1 MPRADLMIG
10 KTVAHYVIFEKIGAG
25 GMGVVYKARDTELDR
40 FVALKFLPAELIK
53 DAEAL
58 VRFKREARAA
68 SALEHPNIC
77 TVYEAGEYEGRPF
90 IVMQLQEGQT
100 LRQMIEGKTVAI
112 EVALDVAIQ
121 IADALETAHSNGII
135 HRDIKPGNIY
145 VTKRGQVK
153 ILDFGLAKRAADPYL
168 TTPGALIGTAAYMS
182 PEQIK
187 GETVDARSDLFS
199 LGAVL
204 YEMVTGAQAFA
215 GKTITAVFANVL
227 SEAPASPASVN
238 PALPKELEQIIM
250 KALAKDSNARYQ
262 SAAEIL
268 ADLTQ
273 LKQGPAPK
281 PAAVVPVRP
290 VRRGKKWIA
299 LLAGGVLVVLAVL
312 FVGLNVG
319 GWRDR
324 LKPEAGAATS
334 SAVVNPTVPPV
345 HVAFDV
351 QGGAIFNSLAHNP
364 KLKSALTAWGAKPG
378 DLMWSVGEHGEA
390 SFSYGAGLSVL
401 ANYPEA
407 SSGGFMTFYRTPCD
421 RLAFRRIEFACR
433 ATGTAAG
440 GKPDF
445 GIRLAA
451 DDPQATGEKE
461 RVTYVIPSVQQYLQG
476 ERAIDGD
483 WQEFSIELRDF
494 QQTTVVAPLP
504 QGFNQN
510 AINKIVFFVTY
521 ENVKNCPQGTLW
533 FRDLTFI
540 H

>member
-10 KTVAHYVIFEKIGAG
+10 KTVARYVIFEKIGAG

-58 VRFKREARAA
+58 VRFRREARAA

-100 LRQMIEGKTVAI
+100 LKQMIEGKTQEI
-112 EVALDVAIQ
+112 EVVLDLAIQ
-121 IADALETAHSNGII
+121 IADALDAAHSSGII

-145 VTKRGQVK
+145 VTRRGQVK

-182 PEQIK
+182 PEQIR
-187 GETVDARSDLFS
+187 GETLDGRSDLFS

-204 YEMVTGAQAFA
+204 YEMATGVQAFA

-227 SEAPASPASVN
+227 NEAPASPTSVN
-238 PALPKELEQIIM
+238 PALPKELGQIIM
-250 KALAKDSNARYQ
+250 KALAKDCNARYQ

-268 ADLTQ
+268 ADLSR
-273 LKQGPAPK
+273 LKQGAATK
-281 PAAVVPVRP
+281 PATVVPARP
-290 VRRGKKWIA
+290 LRLGKKWIV
-299 LLAGGVLVVLAVL
+299 LLAGGALVVLAAL

-324 LKPEAGAATS
+324 LKPGSDAAAS
-334 SAVVNPTVPPV
+334 SAVVSPTKPAV

-351 QGGAIFNSLAHNP
+351 QGGAIFNSLAQNQ
-364 KLKSALTAWGAKPG
+364 KLKSALTAWGTKPG
-378 DLMWSVGEHGEA
+378 DLMWTVSERGEA
-390 SFSYGAGLSVL
+390 SFSYGAHLSVL

-421 RLAFRRIEFACR
+421 RVAYRAIRFACR
-433 ATGTAAG
+433 ATGTTAG

-445 GIRLAA
+445 GVRLAA

-461 RVTYVIPSVQQYLQG
+461 RVTYVIPSVHQYRQG
-476 ERAIDGD
+476 KRAIDDD
-483 WQEFSIELRDF
+483 WQEFSIGLQDF
-494 QQTTVVAPLP
+494 KQTPLLAPLP
-504 QGFNQN
+504 EGFNQN

-533 FRDLTFI
+533 FRDLTFAP
-540 H
+540 

>member
-10 KTVAHYVIFEKIGAG
+10 KTVARYVIFEKIGAG
-25 GMGVVYKARDTELDR
+25 GMGIVYKARDTELDR

-77 TVYEAGEYEGRPF
+77 TVYEAGEYEGRPY

-100 LRQMIEGKTVAI
+100 LKQLIEGKTQEI
-112 EVALDVAIQ
+112 EVVLDLAIQ
-121 IADALETAHSNGII
+121 IADALDAAHSSGII

-182 PEQIK
+182 PEQIR
-187 GETVDARSDLFS
+187 GETLDGRSDLFS

-204 YEMVTGAQAFA
+204 YEMATGAQAFA

-227 SEAPASPASVN
+227 NEAPASPTSVN
-238 PALPKELEQIIM
+238 PALPKELGQIIM
-250 KALAKDSNARYQ
+250 KALAKDCTARYQ

-273 LKQGPAPK
+273 LKQGPAAR
-281 PAAVVPVRP
+281 PAAVVPARP
-290 VRRGKKWIA
+290 HRLGKKWIV
-299 LLAGGVLVVLAVL
+299 LLAGGALVVLAAL

-324 LKPEAGAATS
+324 LKPGADAGTS
-334 SAVVNPTVPPV
+334 SAVVSPTKPPV
-345 HVAFDV
+345 HVAFDA
-351 QGGAIFNSLAHNP
+351 QGGAIFNSLAQNP
-364 KLKSALTAWGAKPG
+364 KLKSALTAWGTKPG
-378 DLMWSVGEHGEA
+378 DLMWTVSERGEA
-390 SFSYGAGLSVL
+390 SFSYGARLSVL
-401 ANYPEA
+401 ANYSEA

-421 RLAFRRIEFACR
+421 RMAYRTIKFACR
-433 ATGTAAG
+433 ATGTTPG

-445 GIRLAA
+445 GVRLAA

-461 RVTYVIPSVQQYLQG
+461 RVMYVIPSVHQYHQG
-476 ERAIDGD
+476 KRAIDDD
-483 WQEFSIELRDF
+483 WQEFSIGLQDF
-494 QQTTVVAPLP
+494 KQTPLLAPLP
-504 QGFNQN
+504 EGLNKN

-533 FRDLTFI
+533 FRDLTFVP
-540 H
+540 

>member
-1 MPRADLMIG
+1 MIG
-10 KTVAHYVIFEKIGAG
+10 KTVARYVIFEKIGAG
-25 GMGVVYKARDTELDR
+25 GMGVVYKAKDTELDR

-53 DAEAL
+53 DAEML

-77 TVYEAGEYEGRPF
+77 TVYEAGEYEGRPY

-100 LRQMIEGKTVAI
+100 LRQMIEGKIQEI
-112 EVALDVAIQ
+112 EVVLDLAIQ
-121 IADALETAHSNGII
+121 IADALDAAHSSGII

-182 PEQIK
+182 PEQIR
-187 GETVDARSDLFS
+187 GETLDGRSDLFS

-204 YEMVTGAQAFA
+204 YEMATGAQAFA

-227 SEAPASPASVN
+227 NEAPASPTSVN
-238 PALPKELEQIIM
+238 PALPKALGQIIM
-250 KALAKDSNARYQ
+250 KALAKDCTARYQ

-273 LKQGPAPK
+273 LKQGPSAK
-281 PAAVVPVRP
+281 PATVVPAHAHRL
-290 VRRGKKWIA
+290 GKKWIV
-299 LLAGGVLVVLAVL
+299 LLAGGALVVLAVL

-324 LKPEAGAATS
+324 LKPGSDAGAS
-334 SAVVNPTVPPV
+334 SAVVSPTKPPV
-345 HVAFDV
+345 HVAFDA
-351 QGGAIFNSLAHNP
+351 QGGAIFNSLAQNP
-364 KLKSALTAWGAKPG
+364 KLKSALTAWGTKPG
-378 DLMWSVGEHGEA
+378 DLMWTVSERGEA
-390 SFSYGAGLSVL
+390 SFSYGARLSVL
-401 ANYPEA
+401 ANYSEA

-421 RLAFRRIEFACR
+421 RMAYRTIKFACR
-433 ATGTAAG
+433 ATGTTGG

-461 RVTYVIPSVQQYLQG
+461 RVTYVIPSVHQYLQG
-476 ERAIDGD
+476 KRAIGDD
-483 WQEFSIELRDF
+483 WQEFSIALQDF
-494 QQTTVVAPLP
+494 KPTPLPAPLP

-521 ENVKNCPQGTLW
+521 EHVKNCPQGTLW
-533 FRDLTFI
+533 FRDLTFVP
-540 H
+540 

>member
-1 MPRADLMIG
+1 MIG
-10 KTVAHYVIFEKIGAG
+10 KTVARYVIFEKIGAG

-53 DAEAL
+53 DAEML

-77 TVYEAGEYEGRPF
+77 TVYEAGEYEGRPY

-100 LRQMIEGKTVAI
+100 LRQMIEGKIQEI
-112 EVALDVAIQ
+112 EVVLDLAIQ
-121 IADALETAHSNGII
+121 IADALDAAHSSGII

-168 TTPGALIGTAAYMS
+168 TTPGTLIGTAAYMS
-182 PEQIK
+182 PEQIR

-204 YEMVTGAQAFA
+204 YEMATGVQAFA

-227 SEAPASPASVN
+227 NEAPASPTSVN
-238 PALPKELEQIIM
+238 PALPKGLEQVII
-250 KALAKDSNARYQ
+250 KALAKDCNARYQ

-268 ADLTQ
+268 ADLNR
-273 LKQGPAPK
+273 LKQGAATK
-281 PAAVVPVRP
+281 PAAVVEAGPLHL
-290 VRRGKKWIA
+290 GKKWIV
-299 LLAGGVLVVLAVL
+299 LLAGGALVVLAAL

-324 LKPEAGAATS
+324 LKPGSDAAAS
-334 SAVVNPTVPPV
+334 AAVVSPAKPPV
-345 HVAFDV
+345 HVAFDA
-351 QGGAIFNSLAHNP
+351 QGGAIFNSLAQNP
-364 KLKSALTAWGAKPG
+364 KLKSALTAWGTKPG
-378 DLMWSVGEHGEA
+378 DLMWTVSERGEA
-390 SFSYGAGLSVL
+390 SFSYGARLSVL

-421 RLAFRRIEFACR
+421 RVAYRAIKFACR

-445 GIRLAA
+445 GVRLAA

-461 RVTYVIPSVQQYLQG
+461 RVTYVIPSVHQYHQG
-476 ERAIDGD
+476 KRAIDDD
-483 WQEFSIELRDF
+483 WQEFSIGLQDF
-494 QQTTVVAPLP
+494 KQTPLPAPLSE
-504 QGFNQN
+504 GFNKN

-533 FRDLTFI
+533 FRDLSFVP
-540 H
+540 